1 MNPARCPSNYHHRR
15 LLEPWSHVLTALTL
29 LLLLVAARGGAWVED
44 ARTKV
49 YVQLGKY
56 KPFSFFFKFKCKT
69 VNLALFGDDRNK
81 ESKVSK
87 NHWSVIIF

>member
-1 MNPARCPSNYHHRR
+1 
-15 LLEPWSHVLTALTL
+15 VLTALTL

-56 KPFSFFFKFKCKT
+56 KNFATFFC
-69 VNLALFGDDRNK
+69 
-81 ESKVSK
+81 
-87 NHWSVIIF
+87 

>member
-1 MNPARCPSNYHHRR
+1 
-15 LLEPWSHVLTALTL
+15 VLTALTL

-56 KPFSFFFKFKCKT
+56 TNFATFFCSLGLQTLDDHVFRKVANSQEAFFLKLYTNGQSFDRKILKF
-69 VNLALFGDDRNK
+69 
-81 ESKVSK
+81 
-87 NHWSVIIF
+87 